1 MVGGKRGDRRDD
13 DAVARATNKQRPIAV
28 PHVGV
33 DLAPGL
39 NICFDS
45 SSSLRNYGCF
55 HPCYC
60 PTAQSDQAYPM
71 AYDAEDCLCFA

>member
-28 PHVGV
+28 PHVRV

-39 NICFDS
+39 NALILPLHYEIMMAF
-45 SSSLRNYGCF
+45 
-55 HPCYC
+55 
-60 PTAQSDQAYPM
+60 TAATALLLSRT
-71 AYDAEDCLCFA
+71 

>member
-39 NICFDS
+39 NICFDPS
-45 SSSLRNYGCF
+45 SKLWLLSPLLL
-55 HPCYC
+55 PYC
-60 PTAQSDQAYPM
+60 SVGPGISNGI
-71 AYDAEDCLCFA
+71 